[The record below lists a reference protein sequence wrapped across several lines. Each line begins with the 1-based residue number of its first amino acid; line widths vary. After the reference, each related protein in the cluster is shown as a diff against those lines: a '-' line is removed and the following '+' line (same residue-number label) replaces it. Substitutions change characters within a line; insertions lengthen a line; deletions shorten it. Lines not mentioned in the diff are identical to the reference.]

1 MSFDHHPLRVRPG
14 RTPQWFR
21 SRFLSGCLTVVL
33 SAATA
38 AGCGDVQP
46 SGSSGIDA
54 GSPGADSVGVPVVQ
68 NPAFDPEAPAA
79 WRVGEELR
87 VGSVDG
93 ELAFGRVSDVA
104 PRSAGGMWVLD
115 GLSRTVSGFD
125 ELGTLVLTFG
135 RKGEGPG
142 ELRNPSRVSETTRGR
157 IAITEAFP
165 PVLHWFEADGS
176 FRETVR
182 VEASRNEEGTR
193 SLPVLAEWWVGPD
206 GTPFADV
213 FAVPMPGREPRV
225 RHSII
230 RLGGESSGAGVPD
243 TLVRW
248 SVPAPP
254 TDPTAD
260 VEMVATTPQWSVGPG
275 PVIWWTPGSPYE
287 LRSYGSAGELLVVA
301 HLPREATPVTREL
314 RAAIE
319 SDLRRSYMEGVAAG
333 GAALEAVLERA
344 SWPDALPHLASIW
357 VSTPGGRV
365 FAAPF
370 TSGMF
375 NERPSLLID
384 VFERD
389 GRYSGSLT
397 LPAGFSPRR
406 FADGAVFGVTTDE
419 LGVTY
424 AVRYRL
430 EEPE

>member
-1 MSFDHHPLRVRPG
+1 M
-14 RTPQWFR
+14 
-21 SRFLSGCLTVVL
+21 
-33 SAATA
+33 SAAAA
-38 AGCGDVQP
+38 AGCGDIQRT
-46 SGSSGIDA
+46 GSPGSDA
-54 GSPGADSVGVPVVQ
+54 GSPDSDSAGDSVVR

-79 WRVGEELR
+79 WRVGDELR

-115 GLSRTVSGFD
+115 GLSRKAFGFD
-125 ELGTLVLTFG
+125 ESGSLVLAFG
-135 RKGEGPG
+135 RRGEGPG
-142 ELRNPSRVSETTRGR
+142 ELRNPSRVLETTDGR

-165 PVLHWFEADGS
+165 PVLHRFEVDGS

-213 FAVPMPGREPRV
+213 FAVPMPGGEPRV

-230 RLGGESSGAGVPD
+230 RVVGEGLSAEAPD

-248 SVPAPP
+248 SVRVPPA
-254 TDPTAD
+254 DPTAD
-260 VEMVATTPQWSVGPG
+260 VEMAATTPQWSVGPG
-275 PVIWWTPGSPYE
+275 PVIWWTPGTPYE
-287 LRSYGSAGELLVVA
+287 LRSYGSAGELLTIA
-301 HLPREATPVTREL
+301 RLPREATPVTREL
-314 RAAIE
+314 KAAIE
-319 SDLRRSYMEGVAAG
+319 SDLRRSSIDGAG
-333 GAALEAVLERA
+333 GSAALDAVLERA
-344 SWPDALPHLASIW
+344 SWPDALPHVAAIW
-357 VSTPGGRV
+357 VSAPDGRV

-370 TSGMF
+370 NSGMF
-375 NERPSLLID
+375 DERPSMLID
-384 VFERD
+384 VFEPN

-397 LPAGFSPRR
+397 LPAGYSPRR

-424 AVRYRL
+424 AVRYRI
-430 EEPE
+430 EKSE

>member
-1 MSFDHHPLRVRPG
+1 MSFDHRPLRVRPG
-14 RTPQWFR
+14 RTPQAFR
-21 SRFLSGCLTVVL
+21 SRFVPGCLAVVL
-33 SAATA
+33 SALFA
-38 AGCGDVQP
+38 AGCGDVQRA
-46 SGSSGIDA
+46 GSPGADA
-54 GSPGADSVGVPVVQ
+54 GSPGADSTGVPVVN
-68 NPAFDPEAPAA
+68 NPVFDPEAPGN
-79 WRVGEELR
+79 WSIGDTLR

-115 GLSRTVSGFD
+115 GQSRTVFGFD
-125 ELGTLVLTFG
+125 ESGSLVLRFG

-142 ELRNPSRVSETTRGR
+142 ELRNPSRVVETTDGR

-213 FAVPMPGREPRV
+213 FAVPMPGGGPRV

-230 RLGGESSGAGVPD
+230 RLGGEGPGAEIPD

-248 SVPAPP
+248 SVRAPP
-254 TDPTAD
+254 ADPTAD
-260 VEMVATTPQWSVGPG
+260 VEMVATTPQWSVGQG

-287 LRSYGSAGELLVVA
+287 LRSYGPGGELLA
-301 HLPREATPVTREL
+301 IARLPREATPVTREL
-314 RAAIE
+314 RSAIE

-333 GAALEAVLERA
+333 VAALDAVLERA
-344 SWPDALPHLASIW
+344 SWPDALPHVAAIW
-357 VSTPGGRV
+357 VSAPDGRV
-365 FAAPF
+365 FASPF

-375 NERPSLLID
+375 DERPSMLID
-384 VFERD
+384 VFEPD
-389 GRYSGSLT
+389 GQYSGSLT

-424 AVRYRL
+424 AVRFRI
-430 EEPE
+430 EKQE